1 MRQERLAG
9 AASAY
14 VRLACCSVM
23 LVLGSNLWNHGS
35 GSSNNGS
42 SMVLVLVLRFQCG
55 KSGLQ
60 AQLQRTC
67 AWRVAQ

>member
-1 MRQERLAG
+1 
-9 AASAY
+9 
-14 VRLACCSVM
+14 M
-23 LVLGSNLWNHGS
+23 LVLRSNLWNHGYLY